1 MYPIGKRQY
10 KRQKRRHHFSQF
22 EGELSV
28 NVKNSEAELW
38 FYNFFPIQIVISLQN
53 CILGNFRVMK
63 SNNKQRM
70 SKELMV

>member
-28 NVKNSEAELW
+28 NVKNSGAELW
-38 FYNFFPIQIVISLQN
+38 FYKK
-53 CILGNFRVMK
+53 K
-63 SNNKQRM
+63 SYTNSHFIAK
-70 SKELMV
+70 LYTG